1 MKKNNWMRTTL
12 FLNLVALLALAVPAA
27 GRSHRTPQ
35 FVYAGGTEALPEG
48 CEGKLELLQTAL
60 VFECSQGRIAAPYD
74 SITLMQYHPKVS
86 REVRKMKLKWAVKP
100 TTERS
105 KHNLFFTVLFSVDGG
120 TQAMILRVL
129 PETMRPYLA
138 EIELRTGR
146 RVDVERV
153 Y

>member
-1 MKKNNWMRTTL
+1 
-12 FLNLVALLALAVPAA
+12 LNLIALLAMAAPAA

-35 FVYAGGTEALPEG
+35 FVYAAGTEALPEG

-60 VFECSQGRIAAPYD
+60 VFECSQGRVTAPYT

-100 TTERS
+100 TSESS
-105 KHNLFFTVLFSVDGG
+105 KHNLFFTLLFSVDGG

-138 EIELRTGR
+138 EIELRTGH
-146 RVDVERV
+146 RVDVEQL